1 LRDYDGIMKEELI
14 TFQSDGLRIEGLV
27 ARQSGDRGVVITHP
41 HSLYGGT
48 MYNQVVE
55 TLVRA
60 YQGKGL
66 TTLRFNF
73 RGVGESQGRYSEG
86 KGEKKDVISALG
98 YLHDLNKSDV
108 DLAGYS
114 FGAWVNAHIPT
125 HEFSVGDII
134 MVSPP
139 VAFLDFSFL
148 SRDQRIKAVVAGGR
162 DEIAPADQI
171 SRLISAWNPAALLE
185 IIDGADHFYS
195 DKTDILE
202 SVLSRLIR

>member
-1 LRDYDGIMKEELI
+1 MMKEEQI

-27 ARQSGDRGVVITHP
+27 SRQSGERGVVITHP

-60 YQGKGL
+60 YQNKGL

-73 RGVGESQGRYSEG
+73 RGVGQSEGRYGEG
-86 KGEKKDVISALG
+86 RGEKEDVISALR
-98 YLHDLNKSDV
+98 YLYGLEKSAI

-114 FGAWVNAHIPT
+114 FGAWVNAHITPSD
-125 HEFSVGDII
+125 FSVGGMI

-148 SRDQRIKAVVAGGR
+148 SGDQRIKAVVAGGR
-162 DEIAPADQI
+162 DDIAPADQI
-171 SRLISAWNPAALLE
+171 SRLMATWNPAALLE
-185 IIDGADHFYS
+185 VIDGADHFYS
-195 DKTDILE
+195 GKIEILD

>member
-1 LRDYDGIMKEELI
+1 MMKEEQI
-14 TFQSDGLRIEGLV
+14 AFQSDGLRIEGLV
-27 ARQSGDRGVVITHP
+27 GRQSGERGVVITHP

-60 YQGKGL
+60 YQNKGL

-73 RGVGESQGRYSEG
+73 RGVGESEGTYGEGR
-86 KGEKKDVISALG
+86 GEKVDVISALR
-98 YLHDLNKSDV
+98 YLYGLEKSAI

-114 FGAWVNAHIPT
+114 FGAWVNAHIT
-125 HEFSVGDII
+125 SSDFSVSGMI

-148 SRDQRIKAVVAGGR
+148 SSDRRIKAVVAGGR
-162 DEIAPADQI
+162 DDIAPADHI
-171 SRLISAWNPAALLE
+171 SRLMATWNPAALLE
-185 IIDGADHFYS
+185 VIDGADHFYS
-195 DKTDILE
+195 GKIEILE
-202 SVLSRLIR
+202 SALSRLIR

>member
-1 LRDYDGIMKEELI
+1 MREEHI
-14 TFQSDGLRIEGLV
+14 TFQSDDLGIEGLV
-27 ARQSGDRGVVITHP
+27 GRQSGERGVVITHP

-55 TLVRA
+55 ALVQA
-60 YQGKGL
+60 YQSRGF

-73 RGVGESQGRYSEG
+73 RGVGKSEGRYGEG
-86 KGEKKDVISALG
+86 KGEKEDVKSALG
-98 YLHDLNKSDV
+98 YLCGLEMSDI

-114 FGAWVNAHIPT
+114 FGAWVNAHVT
-125 HEFSVGDII
+125 TGDFPVNGMI

-162 DEIAPADQI
+162 DDIAPADQI
-171 SRLISAWNPAALLE
+171 NRLISTWNPAALFE

-195 DKTDILE
+195 GRIELLK
-202 SVLSRLIR
+202 SALSRIIR

>member
-1 LRDYDGIMKEELI
+1 MIQEEQI
-14 TFQSDGLRIEGLV
+14 TFQSDGLRMEGLV
-27 ARQSGDRGVVITHP
+27 GPQSGKRGVVITHP

-55 TLVRA
+55 TLVRT
-60 YQGKGL
+60 YQNKGL

-73 RGVGESQGRYSEG
+73 RGVGQSEG
-86 KGEKKDVISALG
+86 TYGEGRGEKKDVISALR
-98 YLHDLNKSDV
+98 YLYSLEKLNI

-114 FGAWVNAHIPT
+114 FGAWVNAHIAPDD
-125 HEFSVGDII
+125 FSVSGMI

-148 SRDQRIKAVVAGGR
+148 SSDQRIKAVVAGGR
-162 DEIAPADQI
+162 DDIAPADRI
-171 SRLISAWNPAALLE
+171 TPLMATWNPSALLE
-185 IIDGADHFYS
+185 VIDGADHFYS
-195 DKTDILE
+195 GKMEILE

>member
-1 LRDYDGIMKEELI
+1 MMKEEQI

-27 ARQSGDRGVVITHP
+27 SRQSGERGVVITHP

-48 MYNQVVE
+48 MYDQVVE

-60 YQGKGL
+60 YQNKGL

-73 RGVGESQGRYSEG
+73 RGVGESEGTYGEGR
-86 KGEKKDVISALG
+86 GENVDVISALR
-98 YLHDLNKSDV
+98 YLYGLEKSAI

-114 FGAWVNAHIPT
+114 FGAWVNAHITPSD
-125 HEFSVGDII
+125 FSVGGMI

-148 SRDQRIKAVVAGGR
+148 SGDQRIKAVVAGGR
-162 DEIAPADQI
+162 DDIAPADQI
-171 SRLISAWNPAALLE
+171 SRLMATWNPAALLE
-185 IIDGADHFYS
+185 VIDGADHFYS
-195 DKTDILE
+195 GKIEILD

>member
-1 LRDYDGIMKEELI
+1 MRNYDGIMKEEPI

-27 ARQSGDRGVVITHP
+27 GRQSGESGVVITHP

-48 MYNQVVE
+48 MHNQVVE

-60 YQGKGL
+60 YQDKGL

-73 RGVGESQGRYSEG
+73 RGVGESEGRYSEG
-86 KGEKKDVISALG
+86 KGEKKDVISALR
-98 YLHDLNKSDV
+98 YLHDLDKSDV
-108 DLAGYS
+108 ALAGYS
-114 FGAWVNAHIPT
+114 FGAWVNAHIT
-125 HEFSVGDII
+125 TGDSSVSDII

-148 SRDQRIKAVVAGGR
+148 SRDQRIKAVVAGDR

-171 SRLISAWNPAALLE
+171 SRLISTWNPAAVLE

-195 DKTDILE
+195 GKTDILE
-202 SVLSRLIR
+202 SVLSRLIH

>member
-1 LRDYDGIMKEELI
+1 MMKEEQI

-27 ARQSGDRGVVITHP
+27 SRQSGERGVVITHP

-48 MYNQVVE
+48 MYDQVVE

-60 YQGKGL
+60 YQNKGL

-73 RGVGESQGRYSEG
+73 RGVGQSEGRYGEG
-86 KGEKKDVISALG
+86 RGEKEDVISALR
-98 YLHDLNKSDV
+98 YLYGLEKSAI

-114 FGAWVNAHIPT
+114 FGAWVNAHITPSD
-125 HEFSVGDII
+125 FSVGGMI

-148 SRDQRIKAVVAGGR
+148 SGDQRIKAVVAGGR
-162 DEIAPADQI
+162 DDIAPADQI
-171 SRLISAWNPAALLE
+171 SRLMATWNPAALLE
-185 IIDGADHFYS
+185 VIDGADHFYS
-195 DKTDILE
+195 GKIEILE

>member
-1 LRDYDGIMKEELI
+1 MMKEEQI
-14 TFQSDGLRIEGLV
+14 AFQSDGLRIEGLLG
-27 ARQSGDRGVVITHP
+27 RQSGERGVVITHP

-60 YQGKGL
+60 YQNKGL

-73 RGVGESQGRYSEG
+73 RGVGESEGRYSEG
-86 KGEKKDVISALG
+86 KGEKEDVISALR
-98 YLHDLNKSDV
+98 YLYGLEKSAI

-114 FGAWVNAHIPT
+114 FGAWVNAHLTPSD
-125 HEFSVGDII
+125 FSVNSMI

-139 VAFLDFSFL
+139 VAFLDFLFL
-148 SRDQRIKAVVAGGR
+148 SRDQRIKAVVAGDR
-162 DEIAPADQI
+162 DDIAPAHHI
-171 SRLISAWNPAALLE
+171 SRLMTTWNPAALLE
-185 IIDGADHFYS
+185 VIYGADHFYS
-195 DKTDILE
+195 GKIDILE

>member
-1 LRDYDGIMKEELI
+1 MMKEEQI
-14 TFQSDGLRIEGLV
+14 SFQSDGLRIEGLV
-27 ARQSGDRGVVITHP
+27 GRYSGERGVVITHP

-60 YQGKGL
+60 YQNKGL

-73 RGVGESQGRYSEG
+73 RGVGESEGRYGEG
-86 KGEKKDVISALG
+86 RGEKEDVISALR
-98 YLHDLNKSDV
+98 YLYGLEKSAIE
-108 DLAGYS
+108 LAGYS
-114 FGAWVNAHIPT
+114 FGAWVNAHITPSD
-125 HEFSVGDII
+125 FSVSGMI

-148 SRDQRIKAVVAGGR
+148 SSDERIKAVVAGGR
-162 DEIAPADQI
+162 DDIAPADQI
-171 SRLISAWNPAALLE
+171 SHLIATWNPAALLE
-185 IIDGADHFYS
+185 VIDGADHFYS
-195 DKTDILE
+195 GKTDILE

>member
-1 LRDYDGIMKEELI
+1 MMKEEQI

-27 ARQSGDRGVVITHP
+27 SRQSGERGVVITHP

-48 MYNQVVE
+48 MYDQVVE

-60 YQGKGL
+60 YQNKGL

-73 RGVGESQGRYSEG
+73 RGVGQSEGRYGEG
-86 KGEKKDVISALG
+86 RGEKADVISALR
-98 YLHDLNKSDV
+98 YLYGLEKSAI

-114 FGAWVNAHIPT
+114 FGAWVNAHITPSD
-125 HEFSVGDII
+125 FSVGGMI

-148 SRDQRIKAVVAGGR
+148 SGDQRIKAVVAGGR
-162 DEIAPADQI
+162 DDIAPAGQI
-171 SRLISAWNPAALLE
+171 SRLMTTWNPAALLE

-195 DKTDILE
+195 GKIEILE
-202 SVLSRLIR
+202 SVLSRLIG

>member
-1 LRDYDGIMKEELI
+1 MMKEEQI
-14 TFQSDGLRIEGLV
+14 SFQSDGLRIEGLV
-27 ARQSGDRGVVITHP
+27 GRYSGERGVVITHP

-60 YQGKGL
+60 YQNKGL

-73 RGVGESQGRYSEG
+73 RGVGESEGRYGEG
-86 KGEKKDVISALG
+86 RGEKEDVISALR
-98 YLHDLNKSDV
+98 YLYGLEKSAIE
-108 DLAGYS
+108 LAGYS
-114 FGAWVNAHIPT
+114 FGAWVNAHITPSD
-125 HEFSVGDII
+125 FSVSGMI

-148 SRDQRIKAVVAGGR
+148 SSDQRIKAVVAGGR
-162 DEIAPADQI
+162 DDIAPADQI
-171 SRLISAWNPAALLE
+171 SRLIATWNPAALLE
-185 IIDGADHFYS
+185 VIDGADHFYS
-195 DKTDILE
+195 GKTDILE

>member
-1 LRDYDGIMKEELI
+1 MKEELI
-14 TFQSDGLRIEGLV
+14 TFQSDGLRIEGLIG
-27 ARQSGDRGVVITHP
+27 RQSGDRGVVITHP

-60 YQGKGL
+60 YQDKGL

-73 RGVGESQGRYSEG
+73 RGVGESQGRYGEG
-86 KGEKKDVISALG
+86 KGEKNDVISALR
-98 YLHDLNKSDV
+98 YLHDLDKSDV

-114 FGAWVNAHIPT
+114 FGAWVNAHIATPD
-125 HEFSVGDII
+125 FSVSDII

-148 SRDQRIKAVVAGGR
+148 SPDQRIKAVVAGTR
-162 DEIAPADQI
+162 DEIAPPDQI
-171 SRLISAWNPAALLE
+171 SRFISTWNPEALLK

-195 DKTDILE
+195 GRIDILK

>member
-1 LRDYDGIMKEELI
+1 MMKEEQI
-14 TFQSDGLRIEGLV
+14 AFQSDGLRIEGLV
-27 ARQSGDRGVVITHP
+27 GRQSGERGVVITHP

-60 YQGKGL
+60 YQNKGL

-73 RGVGESQGRYSEG
+73 RGVGQSEGRYGEG
-86 KGEKKDVISALG
+86 RGEKEDVISALR
-98 YLHDLNKSDV
+98 YLYGLEKSAI

-114 FGAWVNAHIPT
+114 FGAWVNAHITPSD
-125 HEFSVGDII
+125 FSVGGMI

-148 SRDQRIKAVVAGGR
+148 SGDQRIKAVVAGGR
-162 DEIAPADQI
+162 DDIAPADQI
-171 SRLISAWNPAALLE
+171 SRLMATWNPAALLE
-185 IIDGADHFYS
+185 VIDGADHFYS
-195 DKTDILE
+195 GKIEILD

>member
-1 LRDYDGIMKEELI
+1 MRDYDSMMKEEQI

-27 ARQSGDRGVVITHP
+27 GRQSGDRGVVITHP

-55 TLVRA
+55 SLVRA
-60 YQGKGL
+60 YQNKGL

-73 RGVGESQGRYSEG
+73 RGVGKSEGRYSEG
-86 KGEKKDVISALG
+86 KGEKEDVISALR
-98 YLHDLNKSDV
+98 YLYDLEKSDI

-114 FGAWVNAHIPT
+114 FGAWVNAHIT
-125 HEFSVGDII
+125 FSDFSVSGMI

-148 SRDQRIKAVVAGGR
+148 SSDQRIKAVVAGGR
-162 DEIAPADQI
+162 DDIAPADQI
-171 SRLISAWNPAALLE
+171 SRLISTWNPAALLE
-185 IIDGADHFYS
+185 VIDGADHFYS
-195 DKTDILE
+195 GKTDILE

>member
-1 LRDYDGIMKEELI
+1 MMKEEQI
-14 TFQSDGLRIEGLV
+14 SFQSDGLRIEGLV
-27 ARQSGDRGVVITHP
+27 GRYSGERGVVITHP

-60 YQGKGL
+60 YQNKGL

-73 RGVGESQGRYSEG
+73 RGVGESEGRYGEG
-86 KGEKKDVISALG
+86 RGEKEDVISALR
-98 YLHDLNKSDV
+98 YLYGLEKSAIE
-108 DLAGYS
+108 LAGYS
-114 FGAWVNAHIPT
+114 FGAWVNAHITPSD
-125 HEFSVGDII
+125 FSVSGMI

-148 SRDQRIKAVVAGGR
+148 SSDQRIKAVVAGGR
-162 DEIAPADQI
+162 DDIAPADQI
-171 SRLISAWNPAALLE
+171 SHLIATWNPAALLE
-185 IIDGADHFYS
+185 VIDGADHFYS
-195 DKTDILE
+195 GKTDILE

>member
-1 LRDYDGIMKEELI
+1 MMKEEQI

-27 ARQSGDRGVVITHP
+27 SRQSGERGVVITHP

-55 TLVRA
+55 TLARA
-60 YQGKGL
+60 YQNKGF

-73 RGVGESQGRYSEG
+73 RGVGQSEGRYGEG
-86 KGEKKDVISALG
+86 RGEKEDVISALR
-98 YLHDLNKSDV
+98 YLYGLEKSAI

-114 FGAWVNAHIPT
+114 FGAWVNAHITPSD
-125 HEFSVGDII
+125 FSVGGMI

-148 SRDQRIKAVVAGGR
+148 SGDQRIKAVVAGGR
-162 DEIAPADQI
+162 DDIAPADQI
-171 SRLISAWNPAALLE
+171 SRLMATWNPAALLE
-185 IIDGADHFYS
+185 VIDGADHFYS
-195 DKTDILE
+195 GKIEILD